1 MAKKGEKSV
10 KLEEDLKSL
19 AARISLNDPERNRI
33 DGIIEEV
40 KSALTE
46 GKNTFY
52 FRVHYLIV

>member
-1 MAKKGEKSV
+1 M